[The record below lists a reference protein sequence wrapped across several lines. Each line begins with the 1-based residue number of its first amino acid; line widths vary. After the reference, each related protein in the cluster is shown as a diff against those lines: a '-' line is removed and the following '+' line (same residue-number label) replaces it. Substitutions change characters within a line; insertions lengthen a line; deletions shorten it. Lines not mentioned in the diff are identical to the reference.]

1 MPRIV
6 IVAGETSGD
15 RLGAG
20 LIHAVRALRPDVK
33 FAGIAGPAMQAA
45 GCEVWVPSE
54 ELAVMGLAEVVRHLP
69 RLKRILRELEQRLVA
84 DPPDLYIGIDAPDFN
99 LRVARR
105 LRPTGLRTV
114 QYVSPSVWAWRPGRV
129 RVLRAACDHVLC
141 LLPFEADF
149 LMKHGVP
156 ATFVG
161 HPLADELA
169 TEPDVVAARQMLGL
183 PAAGPVVA
191 MLPGSRAGELERLGP
206 VFAATAAW
214 LGLRMPDLA
223 VVVPMATPALR
234 ARFADLWSP
243 AATGGVKLCLVDGQA
258 QAAMA
263 AADVVLVASGT
274 ATLEA
279 MLINRPMVVAYR
291 LAPLTYAL
299 LKALHLVRVQHFALP
314 NLLAGETLVPEL
326 LQSAATPA
334 ALGTEVLRWLAE
346 TADRARLRQRFAV
359 LGTALRRGASQRA
372 AEVVLALLQGSYN
385 PDRELLYRDR
395 SRH

>member
-20 LIHAVRALRPDVK
+20 LIRAVRARRPDIE
-33 FAGIAGPAMQAA
+33 FAGIAGPSMQAA

-69 RLKRILRELEQRLVA
+69 RLRRILLDLEQRLAA

-99 LRVARR
+99 LRVAHR

-149 LMKHGVP
+149 LHRHGIP

-169 TEPDVVAARQMLGL
+169 TELDAPAARRLLCL

-214 LGLRMPDLA
+214 LGLRTPDLT
-223 VVVPMATPALR
+223 VVVPIATPALR
-234 ARFADLWSP
+234 ARYASLWSP
-243 AATGGVKLCLVDGQA
+243 AATGGVNLRILDGQA
-258 QAAMA
+258 QVAMA
-263 AADVVLVASGT
+263 AADVVLLASGT

-291 LAPLTYAL
+291 LAPLTFAL
-299 LKALHLVRVQHFALP
+299 LKTLRMVRVEHISLP
-314 NLLAGETLVPEL
+314 NLLAGERLVPEL

-334 ALGTEVLRWLAE
+334 ALGNEVLRWLAQAE
-346 TADRARLRQRFAV
+346 ERARLQQRFAV
-359 LGTALRRGASQRA
+359 LGTALRRRASERA
-372 AEVVLALLQGSYN
+372 AEVVLTLLQGSYN
-385 PDRELLYRDR
+385 
-395 SRH
+395 H

>member
-20 LIHAVRALRPDVK
+20 LIRAVRARRPDVK

-45 GCEVWVPSE
+45 GCDVWVPSE
-54 ELAVMGLAEVVRHLP
+54 ELAVMGLVEVIRHLP
-69 RLKRILRELEQRLVA
+69 RLKRILRNLEQRLTA

-105 LRPTGLRTV
+105 LRPSGLRTV

-129 RVLRAACDHVLC
+129 QVLRESCDHVLC

-149 LMKHGVP
+149 LLKHGVP

-169 TEPDVVAARQMLGL
+169 TEPDAVAARQLLGL

-214 LGLRMPDLA
+214 LGVRTPDLS

-234 ARFADLWSP
+234 ARFAGLWSP
-243 AATGGVKLCLVDGQA
+243 ASTGDVNLRLVDGQA
-258 QAAMA
+258 QLAMA
-263 AADVVLVASGT
+263 AADVVLLASGT

-299 LKALHLVRVQHFALP
+299 LKALRLVRVQHFALP
-314 NLLAGETLVPEL
+314 NLLASERLVPEL

-334 ALGTEVLRWLAE
+334 ALGTEVLRWLAATE
-346 TADRARLRQRFAV
+346 DRARLRQRFAV
-359 LGTALRRGASQRA
+359 LGTALRRGASARA
-372 AEVVLALLQGSYN
+372 AEVVLTLLQGSYN
-385 PDRELLYRDR
+385 PGSEHLHRDDRGD
-395 SRH
+395 